1 MRGAVFRVLAGLLA
15 VAFGSLLAF
24 GDTSKLSLKELFG
37 IGAIGAG
44 FGLYALLGSDLGERL
59 IWVAFGGR
67 DPRGGGHAPADK
79 RPGPEAAPDRGRPGE
94 SE

>member
-1 MRGAVFRVLAGLLA
+1 MFRVLAGLLA
-15 VAFGSLLAF
+15 VAFGALLAF
-24 GDTSKLSLKELFG
+24 GDTSKMSLREVFG

-67 DPRGGGHAPADK
+67 DPGSGQPPADQHAK
-79 RPGPEAAPDRGRPGE
+79 PGTAADGDGR
-94 SE
+94 